1 MENYLPRLVDGK
13 LDQLL
18 KISGAVEICGPKWSG
33 KTTSA
38 MQKAASSL
46 FLDDEPDSIAM
57 GKAYPSMLLDGPDPR
72 LIDEWQLCPPLW
84 DAVRREV
91 DRRNRFG
98 QFILTG
104 SATPDVVDYGSGEK
118 RLSVVHSGFGRI
130 ARLHMRTMSLFES
143 GDSPG
148 TVSLSKLFDA
158 AEPVYAT
165 SRLDLEDM
173 AYLLCRGGWPGAVRV
188 EDRKLAVRVPATL
201 LDELLENDLPRLVD
215 LRKTRS
221 EVLSLLRSYAR
232 MESSQAPLSSILNDM
247 TLGGNNF
254 SRETV
259 GKYIGILDR
268 LYIIEELDAWNP
280 NLRSKAAI
288 QTTPTRHFSDP
299 ALAAAALGAGPE
311 SLMKDLNTFGLLFEG
326 MVVRDLRI
334 YAQTIDGTVH
344 HYRDSSGLEADA
356 VIQLADGRWAPVEVK
371 LFNPDRVDEGARNLI
386 RLAQRVD
393 GTRLPAPSFK
403 MVVTAG
409 PKAYVREDGVFVV
422 PLALLG
428 P

>member
-1 MENYLPRLVDGK
+1 MENYLPRLIDRK

-57 GKAYPSMLLDGPDPR
+57 GKTYPSMLLDGPGPR

-91 DRRNRFG
+91 DHRNRFG

-104 SATPDVVDYGSGEK
+104 SATPDVVDFGFGEK

-143 GDSPG
+143 GDSLG

-165 SRLDLEDM
+165 SWLDLEDM

-188 EDRKLAVRVPATL
+188 EDRKLAVRVPVTL

-232 MESSQAPLSSILNDM
+232 MESSQAPLALIRDEISHNRHS
-247 TLGGNNF
+247 F
-254 SRETV
+254 SRESLA
-259 GKYIGILDR
+259 KYIGLLHH
-268 LYIIEELDAWNP
+268 LYVLEDLDAWKP
-280 NLRSKAAI
+280 ALRTRAVVH
-288 QTTPTRHFSDP
+288 TGPTRHFSDP
-299 ALAAAALGAGPE
+299 SLAAAALGAGPE
-311 SLMKDLNTFGLLFEG
+311 SLMRDLNTFALLFEG
-326 MVVRDLRI
+326 MAVRDLRI

-356 VIQLADGRWAPVEVK
+356 GIQLADGRWAPVEVK